1 MKFTA
6 NSVILLKHLNIIN
19 GAVPSSPLIPI
30 LENFLFEVTEDTLV
44 VTASDLNTTMTT
56 QLAVDSEGSATICV
70 PAKLIVETLKSLP
83 DQPVSFL
90 LDLDTFAV
98 TLISENG
105 KYKVSGENAIDF
117 PKIPAVKSSDEIL
130 IPASVLSKAV
140 NNTLF
145 AVGNDDLR
153 PAMTGV
159 LFEFSENNTTYVATD
174 GHRLVRYKRFDI
186 VSENEASMIVPKKA
200 LNLLKAALPNDSQE
214 VTMTYTAQNAYF
226 KFENNSLIC
235 RLVEERYPDYQAAI
249 PTANPFTMTI
259 HRVDFL
265 NSLKRV
271 SLYANKSTH
280 QVRLKISETDLM
292 ISGEDVDFSN
302 EGNESLPCEYDG
314 DPMEIGFNARL
325 LTEMLSNMDS
335 NLVEL
340 QLAAPN
346 KQGILLPKIK
356 DDNEDILMLVMPVML
371 TQYTV

>member
-1 MKFTA
+1 
-6 NSVILLKHLNIIN
+6 
-19 GAVPSSPLIPI
+19 
-30 LENFLFEVTEDTLV
+30 
-44 VTASDLNTTMTT
+44 
-56 QLAVDSEGSATICV
+56 
-70 PAKLIVETLKSLP
+70 
-83 DQPVSFL
+83 
-90 LDLDTFAV
+90 
-98 TLISENG
+98 
-105 KYKVSGENAIDF
+105 
-117 PKIPAVKSSDEIL
+117 
-130 IPASVLSKAV
+130 
-140 NNTLF
+140 
-145 AVGNDDLR
+145 
-153 PAMTGV
+153 
-159 LFEFSENNTTYVATD
+159 
-174 GHRLVRYKRFDI
+174 
-186 VSENEASMIVPKKA
+186 
-200 LNLLKAALPNDSQE
+200 
-214 VTMTYTAQNAYF
+214 MTYTAQNAYF